1 MKRNILT
8 LALLVGSIS
17 AMAQYQLPNSDF
29 ESDFVEA
36 YKTQKSE
43 KKSIM
48 SKEYIWKTQ
57 TTYNEPLY
65 WHGYA
70 TLDAT
75 GLSTNGR
82 DGSKLTQ
89 SEDVRT
95 GAFSTRCV
103 CITATSPVPG
113 IVANGVMTTG
123 RICSHSTSPK
133 DATQNYNF
141 SDPNFSISSSESIP
155 ETTVANDH
163 KGFEWISYPNNR
175 DYAQTFVGKPD
186 LFTVWVNFIPKKAS
200 DRASVNAVIHTNARY
215 QDPEATKYES
225 VKVAAAKNDN
235 IAKNGWEKL
244 EIPFDYSVGTGK
256 TPAYILV
263 TFTTNKTPGGG
274 SNGDRLYVD
283 DIAIVYYNDLKTL
296 TYNGENILSRATG
309 SDNVKTI
316 NCEDIC
322 YETTGT
328 LIAEQRGQ
336 GANITTS
343 KYDENTGIYTIVV
356 EANDISVNPTN
367 KTTYNIQFKK
377 PVKINTTSNIV
388 TTAGKANV
396 WMTRNFAQGWN
407 TVCLP
412 FNTTATELGATTVQ
426 KFASADANSISFE
439 KVTNGSIEAN
449 VPYLVYFAAAKS
461 HNPLKVVKDLQA
473 SNAKTVSFGAY
484 TFSGNYTAGMNMNGK
499 YGVADING
507 VQKLRIGG
515 ASATLPAGCAYFT
528 TTNNAN
534 GMLIRLDGGNT
545 TGILDVNTGVV
556 VENTAVYNL
565 QGVKVSNNG
574 TAGLPAGIY
583 VMGGKKVIVK

>member
-8 LALLVGSIS
+8 LALLASSIS

-36 YKTQKSE
+36 YKHEE
-43 KKSIM
+43 KAKFGN
-48 SKEYIWKTQ
+48 KW
-57 TTYNEPLY
+57 TTTSYTEPLN

-70 TLDAT
+70 TIDA
-75 GLSTNGR
+75 SNTNEAGR
-82 DGSKLTQ
+82 GGSKLTT
-89 SEDVRT
+89 STDVRT
-95 GAFSTRCV
+95 GSKSTKCV
-103 CITATSPVPG
+103 CITATNPIPLVP
-113 IVANGVMTTG
+113 ILANGVMTTG
-123 RICSHSTSPK
+123 RIYTHSTTAD
-133 DATQNYNF
+133 DASNNYNY
-141 SDPNFSISSSESIP
+141 SDPSFDISSAE
-155 ETTVANDH
+155 ELGTKEKKT
-163 KGFEWISYPNNR
+163 YPQNR
-175 DYAQTFVGKPD
+175 NYAQRFQGKPD

-274 SNGDRLYVD
+274 SNGDRLYID
-283 DIAIVYYNDLKTL
+283 DIAMVYYNDLKTL

-328 LIAEQRGQ
+328 LVAEQRGQ

-439 KVTNGSIEAN
+439 KVTDGSIEAN

-484 TFSGNYTAGMNMNGK
+484 TFSGNYTANMNMSGK
-499 YGVADING
+499 YGVANING

-515 ASATLPAGCAYFT
+515 ATATLPAGCAYFT
-528 TTNNAN
+528 AAANNAN

>member
-8 LALLVGSIS
+8 LALLASSIS

-36 YKTQKSE
+36 YKHEE
-43 KKSIM
+43 KAKFGN
-48 SKEYIWKTQ
+48 KW
-57 TTYNEPLY
+57 TTTSYTEPLN

-70 TLDAT
+70 TIDA
-75 GLSTNGR
+75 SNTNEAGR
-82 DGSKLTQ
+82 GGSKLTT
-89 SEDVRT
+89 STDVRT
-95 GAFSTRCV
+95 GSKSTKCV
-103 CITATSPVPG
+103 CITATNPIPLVP
-113 IVANGVMTTG
+113 ILANGVMTTG
-123 RICSHSTSPK
+123 RIYTHSTTAD
-133 DATQNYNF
+133 DASNNYNY
-141 SDPNFSISSSESIP
+141 SDPSFDISSAE
-155 ETTVANDH
+155 ELGTKEKKT
-163 KGFEWISYPNNR
+163 YPQNR
-175 DYAQTFVGKPD
+175 NYAQKFQGKPD

-274 SNGDRLYVD
+274 SNGDRLYID
-283 DIAIVYYNDLKTL
+283 DIAMVYYNDLKTL

-328 LIAEQRGQ
+328 LVAEQRGQ

-439 KVTNGSIEAN
+439 KVANGSIEAN

-515 ASATLPAGCAYFT
+515 ATATLPAGCAYFT
-528 TTNNAN
+528 AANNAN

>member
-8 LALLVGSIS
+8 LALLTGSIS

-36 YKTQKSE
+36 YKYETKGL
-43 KKSIM
+43 K
-48 SKEYIWKTQ
+48 W
-57 TTYNEPLY
+57 TTKASYTEPLY

-70 TLDAT
+70 TIDA
-75 GLSTNGR
+75 STTNDMGR
-82 DGSKLTQ
+82 DGSKLTT
-89 SEDVRT
+89 STDVRT
-95 GAFSTRCV
+95 GSKSTKCV
-103 CITATSPVPG
+103 CITATNPIG
-113 IVANGVMTTG
+113 KIIANGVMTTG
-123 RICSHSTSPK
+123 RIYTHSTTAD
-133 DATQNYNF
+133 DASKNYNY
-141 SDPNFSISSSESIP
+141 SDPSFDISSAEESKI
-155 ETTVANDH
+155 TSRKT
-163 KGFEWISYPNNR
+163 YPQNR
-175 DYAQTFVGKPD
+175 NYAQKFQGKPD
-186 LFTVWVNFIPKKAS
+186 LFTVWVNFIPQKTS

-215 QDPEATKYES
+215 QDPEDTKYES

-439 KVTNGSIEAN
+439 KVTDGSIEAN

-484 TFSGNYTAGMNMNGK
+484 TFLGNYTAGMNMSGK

-515 ASATLPAGCAYFT
+515 ATATLPAGCAYFT
-528 TTNNAN
+528 AANNAN

-574 TAGLPAGIY
+574 TTGLPAGIY
-583 VMGGKKVIVK
+583 VMGGKKVVVK

>member
-36 YKTQKSE
+36 YKYE
-43 KKSIM
+43 KKSLNQ
-48 SKEYIWKTQ
+48 W
-57 TTYNEPLY
+57 TTKASYTEPLN

-70 TLDAT
+70 TIDA
-75 GLSTNGR
+75 SDTNEAGR
-82 DGSKLTQ
+82 GGSKLTT
-89 SEDVRT
+89 STDVRT
-95 GAFSTRCV
+95 GSKSTKCV
-103 CITATSPVPG
+103 CITATNPIPLVP
-113 IVANGVMTTG
+113 ILANGVMTTG
-123 RICSHSTSPK
+123 RIYTHSTTAD
-133 DATQNYNF
+133 DASNNYNF
-141 SDPNFSISSSESIP
+141 SDPSFDISSAEKIGTR
-155 ETTVANDH
+155 EKKT
-163 KGFEWISYPNNR
+163 YPQNR
-175 DYAQTFVGKPD
+175 NYAQKFQGKPD
-186 LFTVWVNFIPKKAS
+186 LFTVWVNFIPKNAS

-215 QDPEATKYES
+215 QDPEATSYKS

-244 EIPFDYSVGTGK
+244 EIPFDYSVGTSK

-296 TYNGENILSRATG
+296 TYNGENILNRATG

-484 TFSGNYTAGMNMNGK
+484 TFLGNYTAGMNMSGK

-515 ASATLPAGCAYFT
+515 AKATLPAGCAYFT
-528 TTNNAN
+528 AASNAN

-556 VENTAVYNL
+556 VENAAVYNL

>member
-36 YKTQKSE
+36 YKYE
-43 KKSIM
+43 KKSLN
-48 SKEYIWKTQ
+48 KW
-57 TTYNEPLY
+57 TTKASYTEPLN

-70 TLDAT
+70 TIDA
-75 GLSTNGR
+75 SDTNEAGR
-82 DGSKLTQ
+82 GGSKLTT
-89 SEDVRT
+89 STDVRT
-95 GAFSTRCV
+95 GSKSTKCV
-103 CITATSPVPG
+103 CITATNPIPLVP
-113 IVANGVMTTG
+113 ILANGVMTTG
-123 RICSHSTSPK
+123 RIYTHSTTAD
-133 DATQNYNF
+133 DASNNYNF
-141 SDPNFSISSSESIP
+141 SDPSFDISSAEKLGTR
-155 ETTVANDH
+155 EKKT
-163 KGFEWISYPNNR
+163 YPQNR
-175 DYAQTFVGKPD
+175 NYAQKFQGKPD
-186 LFTVWVNFIPKKAS
+186 LFTVWVNFIPKNAS

-215 QDPEATKYES
+215 QDPEATSYKS

-244 EIPFDYSVGTGK
+244 EIPFDYSVGTSK

-274 SNGDRLYVD
+274 SNGDCLYVD

-296 TYNGENILSRATG
+296 TYNGENILNRATG

-484 TFSGNYTAGMNMNGK
+484 TFSGNYTANMNMSGK
-499 YGVADING
+499 YGVANING

-515 ASATLPAGCAYFT
+515 ATATLPAGCAYFT
-528 TTNNAN
+528 AANNAN

-545 TGILDVNTGVV
+545 TGILDVNTGMV

>member
-36 YKTQKSE
+36 YKYE
-43 KKSIM
+43 KKSLN
-48 SKEYIWKTQ
+48 KW
-57 TTYNEPLY
+57 TTKASYTEPLN

-70 TLDAT
+70 TIDA
-75 GLSTNGR
+75 SDTNEAGR
-82 DGSKLTQ
+82 GGSKLTT
-89 SEDVRT
+89 STDVRT
-95 GAFSTRCV
+95 GSKSTKCV
-103 CITATSPVPG
+103 CITATNPIPLVP
-113 IVANGVMTTG
+113 ILANGVMTTG
-123 RICSHSTSPK
+123 RIYTHSTTAD
-133 DATQNYNF
+133 DASNNYNF
-141 SDPNFSISSSESIP
+141 SDPSFDISSAEKLGTR
-155 ETTVANDH
+155 EKKT
-163 KGFEWISYPNNR
+163 YPQNR
-175 DYAQTFVGKPD
+175 NYAQKFQGKPD
-186 LFTVWVNFIPKKAS
+186 LFTVWVNFIPKNAS

-215 QDPEATKYES
+215 QDPEATSYKS

-244 EIPFDYSVGTGK
+244 EIPFDYSVGTNK

-439 KVTNGSIEAN
+439 KVANGSIEAN

-484 TFSGNYTAGMNMNGK
+484 TFSGNYTAGMNMSGK

-515 ASATLPAGCAYFT
+515 ATATLPAGCAYFT
-528 TTNNAN
+528 AANNAN

-574 TAGLPAGIY
+574 TTGLPAGIY
-583 VMGGKKVIVK
+583 VMGGKKVVVK

>member
-8 LALLVGSIS
+8 LALLASSIS

-36 YKTQKSE
+36 YKYETYSIL
-43 KKSIM
+43 KK
-48 SKEYIWKTQ
+48 KW
-57 TTYNEPLY
+57 TTEASYTEPLN

-70 TLDAT
+70 TLQPSVESART
-75 GLSTNGR
+75 GDKLTSSIDVR
-82 DGSKLTQ
+82 DGKINDTK
-89 SEDVRT
+89 
-95 GAFSTRCV
+95 STKCI
-103 CITATSPVPG
+103 CITTTDISG
-113 IVANGVMTTG
+113 IKANGVLTTG
-123 RICSHSTSPK
+123 RIYNKNIYLWDVANPK
-133 DATQNYNF
+133 VNF
-141 SDPNFSISSSESIP
+141 NQSDPSFDISSAEKSGKKEK
-155 ETTVANDH
+155 TT
-163 KGFEWISYPNNR
+163 YPQNR
-175 DYAQTFVGKPD
+175 DYAQKFQGKPD
-186 LFTVWVNFIPKKAS
+186 LFTVWVNYISKNTS

-215 QDPEATKYES
+215 QDPEDTNYES

-244 EIPFDYSVGTGK
+244 EIPFDYSVGTSE

-283 DIAIVYYNDLKTL
+283 DIAMVYYNDLKTL

-328 LIAEQRGQ
+328 LVAEQRGQ
-336 GANITTS
+336 GAKITIS

-439 KVTNGSIEAN
+439 KVTDGSIEAN

-473 SNAKTVSFGAY
+473 SNAKTISFGAY
-484 TFSGNYTAGMNMNGK
+484 TFSGNYTANMNMSGK
-499 YGVADING
+499 YGVANING

-515 ASATLPAGCAYFT
+515 ATATLPAGCAYFT
-528 TTNNAN
+528 AANNAN

>member
-8 LALLVGSIS
+8 LALLTGSIS

-29 ESDFVEA
+29 ELDFVEA
-36 YKTQKSE
+36 YKYETKGL
-43 KKSIM
+43 K
-48 SKEYIWKTQ
+48 W
-57 TTYNEPLY
+57 TTKASYTEPLY

-70 TLDAT
+70 TIDA
-75 GLSTNGR
+75 STTNDMGR
-82 DGSKLTQ
+82 DGSKLTT
-89 SEDVRT
+89 STDVRT
-95 GAFSTRCV
+95 GSKSTKCV
-103 CITATSPVPG
+103 CITATNPIG
-113 IVANGVMTTG
+113 KIIANGVMTTG
-123 RICSHSTSPK
+123 RIYTHSTTAD
-133 DATQNYNF
+133 DASKNYNY
-141 SDPNFSISSSESIP
+141 SDPSFDISSAEESKI
-155 ETTVANDH
+155 TSRKT
-163 KGFEWISYPNNR
+163 YPQNR
-175 DYAQTFVGKPD
+175 NYAQKFQGKPD
-186 LFTVWVNFIPKKAS
+186 LFTVWVNFIPQKTS

-215 QDPEATKYES
+215 QDPEDTKYES

-439 KVTNGSIEAN
+439 KVTDGSIEAN

-484 TFSGNYTAGMNMNGK
+484 TFLGNYTAGMNMSGK

-515 ASATLPAGCAYFT
+515 ATATLPAGCAYFT
-528 TTNNAN
+528 TINNAN

>member
-1 MKRNILT
+1 MWAALFKTSKNKMKRNILT
-8 LALLVGSIS
+8 LALLASSIS

-36 YKTQKSE
+36 YKYERKGL
-43 KKSIM
+43 K
-48 SKEYIWKTQ
+48 W
-57 TTYNEPLY
+57 TTKASYTEPLY

-70 TLDAT
+70 TIDA
-75 GLSTNGR
+75 SDTNEAGR
-82 DGSKLTQ
+82 GGSKLTT
-89 SEDVRT
+89 STDVRT
-95 GAFSTRCV
+95 GSKSTKCV
-103 CITATSPVPG
+103 CITATNPIG
-113 IVANGVMTTG
+113 KIIANGVMTTG
-123 RICSHSTSPK
+123 RIYTHSTTAD
-133 DATQNYNF
+133 DASNNYNY
-141 SDPNFSISSSESIP
+141 SDPSFDISSAEESKTISR
-155 ETTVANDH
+155 TT
-163 KGFEWISYPNNR
+163 YPQNR
-175 DYAQTFVGKPD
+175 NYAQKFQGKPD
-186 LFTVWVNFIPKKAS
+186 LFTVWVNFIPQKTS

-235 IAKNGWEKL
+235 IAQNGWEKL
-244 EIPFDYSVGTGK
+244 EIPFDYTVGTGK

-274 SNGDRLYVD
+274 SNKDRLYID
-283 DIAIVYYNDLKTL
+283 DIAMVYYNDLKTL

-412 FNTTATELGATTVQ
+412 FNTSATELGATTVQ

-439 KVTNGSIEAN
+439 KVANGSIEAN

-473 SNAKTVSFGAY
+473 SNAKTVSFGSY
-484 TFSGNYTAGMNMNGK
+484 TFSGNYTAGMNMSGK

-515 ASATLPAGCAYFT
+515 ATATLPAGCAYFA

>member
-8 LALLVGSIS
+8 LALLAGSIS

-36 YKTQKSE
+36 YKHETYSSFYRK
-43 KKSIM
+43 
-48 SKEYIWKTQ
+48 W
-57 TTYNEPLY
+57 TTKASYTEPLN

-70 TLDAT
+70 TLQPSVESART
-75 GLSTNGR
+75 GDKLTSSVDVR
-82 DGSKLTQ
+82 DGKINDTK
-89 SEDVRT
+89 
-95 GAFSTRCV
+95 STKCI
-103 CITATSPVPG
+103 CITTTKIAT
-113 IVANGVMTTG
+113 IKANGVLTTG
-123 RICSHSTSPK
+123 RI
-133 DATQNYNF
+133 YNKSMNPLEVANPEVNF
-141 SDPNFSISSSESIP
+141 NQSDPSFDISSAEKSEPKEKI
-155 ETTVANDH
+155 T
-163 KGFEWISYPNNR
+163 YPQNR
-175 DYAQTFVGKPD
+175 DYAQKFQGKPD
-186 LFTVWVNFIPKKAS
+186 LFTVWVNYIPRNNS

-215 QDPEATKYES
+215 QDLEDTNYES

-244 EIPFDYSVGTGK
+244 EIPFDYTVGTGK

-274 SNGDRLYVD
+274 SDKDRLYVD
-283 DIAIVYYNDLKTL
+283 DIAMVYYNDLKTL

-449 VPYLVYFAAAKS
+449 VPYLVYFTAAKS

-515 ASATLPAGCAYFT
+515 AKATLPAGCAYFT

>member
-8 LALLVGSIS
+8 LALLAGSIS

-36 YKTQKSE
+36 YKYETKGL
-43 KKSIM
+43 K
-48 SKEYIWKTQ
+48 W
-57 TTYNEPLY
+57 TTKASYTEPLY

-70 TLDAT
+70 TIDA
-75 GLSTNGR
+75 SKTNDMGR
-82 DGSKLTQ
+82 DGSKLTT
-89 SEDVRT
+89 STDVRT
-95 GAFSTRCV
+95 GSKSTKCV
-103 CITATSPVPG
+103 CITATHPSVLSP
-113 IVANGVMTTG
+113 ILANGVMTTG
-123 RICSHSTSPK
+123 RIYTHSMTPD
-133 DATQNYNF
+133 DASNNHNY
-141 SDPNFSISSSESIP
+141 SDPSFDISSAEKIGKT
-155 ETTVANDH
+155 EKKT
-163 KGFEWISYPNNR
+163 YPQNR
-175 DYAQTFVGKPD
+175 NYAQKFQGKPD
-186 LFTVWVNFIPKKAS
+186 LFTVWVNFIPKNTS

-215 QDPEATKYES
+215 QDPEDTKYES

-244 EIPFDYSVGTGK
+244 EIPFDYTVGTGN

-274 SNGDRLYVD
+274 SDGDRLYVD

-377 PVKINTTSNIV
+377 PVKINTTSNII

-439 KVTNGSIEAN
+439 KVANGSIEAN

-515 ASATLPAGCAYFT
+515 ASATLPAGCAYFA

-534 GMLIRLDGGNT
+534 GMLIRMDGGNT

-583 VMGGKKVIVK
+583 IMGGKKVIVK

>member
-1 MKRNILT
+1 MKKKILT
-8 LALLVGSIS
+8 LTLLAGSIS

-36 YKTQKSE
+36 YKHE
-43 KKSIM
+43 KKSFG
-48 SKEYIWKTQ
+48 KWKTDASY
-57 TTYNEPLY
+57 TEPLN

-70 TLDAT
+70 TLQASAESART
-75 GLSTNGR
+75 GDKLTSSVDVR
-82 DGSKLTQ
+82 DGKINDTK
-89 SEDVRT
+89 
-95 GAFSTRCV
+95 STKCI
-103 CITATSPVPG
+103 CITTTAIVG
-113 IVANGVMTTG
+113 IKANGVLTTG
-123 RICSHSTSPK
+123 RIYNKNMNIWDVNNPK
-133 DATQNYNF
+133 INF
-141 SDPNFSISSSESIP
+141 NQSDPSFDISSAEESKNTSK
-155 ETTVANDH
+155 TT
-163 KGFEWISYPNNR
+163 YPQNR
-175 DYAQTFVGKPD
+175 NYAQRFQGKPD
-186 LFTVWVNFIPKKAS
+186 LFTAWVNYIPKNTS

-215 QDPEATKYES
+215 QDPEDVSYES

-244 EIPFDYSVGTGK
+244 EIPFDYSVGTSD

-274 SNGDRLYVD
+274 SDGDRLYVD
-283 DIAIVYYNDLKTL
+283 DIAMVYYNDLKTL

-336 GANITTS
+336 GAKITIS

-412 FNTTATELGATTVQ
+412 FNTSATELGATTVQ

-439 KVTNGSIEAN
+439 KVTDGSIEAN
-449 VPYLVYFAAAKS
+449 VPYLVYFTAAKS

-484 TFSGNYTAGMNMNGK
+484 TFSGNYTANMNMNGK
-499 YGVADING
+499 YGVADFNG

-528 TTNNAN
+528 TANNAN

-556 VENTAVYNL
+556 VENTTVYNL

>member
-8 LALLVGSIS
+8 LALLAGSIS

-36 YKTQKSE
+36 YKYETKGL
-43 KKSIM
+43 
-48 SKEYIWKTQ
+48 IW
-57 TTYNEPLY
+57 TTKASYTEPLY

-70 TLDAT
+70 TIDA
-75 GLSTNGR
+75 SKTNDMGR
-82 DGSKLTQ
+82 DGSKLTT
-89 SEDVRT
+89 STDVRT
-95 GAFSTRCV
+95 GSKSTKCV
-103 CITATSPVPG
+103 CITATHPSVLSP
-113 IVANGVMTTG
+113 ILANGVMTTG
-123 RICSHSTSPK
+123 RIYTHSITPD
-133 DATQNYNF
+133 DASNNHNY
-141 SDPNFSISSSESIP
+141 SDPSFDISSAEKIGKT
-155 ETTVANDH
+155 EKKT
-163 KGFEWISYPNNR
+163 YPQNR
-175 DYAQTFVGKPD
+175 NYAQKFQGKPD
-186 LFTVWVNFIPKKAS
+186 LFTVWVNFIPQNTS

-215 QDPEATKYES
+215 QDPEDTKYES

-244 EIPFDYSVGTGK
+244 EIPFDYTVGTGN

-274 SNGDRLYVD
+274 SDGDRLYVD

-377 PVKINTTSNIV
+377 PVKINTTSNII

-439 KVTNGSIEAN
+439 KVANGSIEAN

-515 ASATLPAGCAYFT
+515 ASATLPAGCAYFA

-534 GMLIRLDGGNT
+534 GMLIRMDGGNT

>member
-8 LALLVGSIS
+8 LALLASSIS

-36 YKTQKSE
+36 YKHEE
-43 KKSIM
+43 KAKFGN
-48 SKEYIWKTQ
+48 KW
-57 TTYNEPLY
+57 TTTSYTEPLN

-70 TLDAT
+70 TIDA
-75 GLSTNGR
+75 SNTNEAGR
-82 DGSKLTQ
+82 GGSKLTT
-89 SEDVRT
+89 STDVRT
-95 GAFSTRCV
+95 GSKSTKCV
-103 CITATSPVPG
+103 CITATNPIPLVP
-113 IVANGVMTTG
+113 ILANGVMTTG
-123 RICSHSTSPK
+123 RIYTHSTTAD
-133 DATQNYNF
+133 DASNNYNY
-141 SDPNFSISSSESIP
+141 SDPSFDISSAE
-155 ETTVANDH
+155 ELGTKEKKT
-163 KGFEWISYPNNR
+163 YPQNR
-175 DYAQTFVGKPD
+175 NYAQKFQGKPD

-274 SNGDRLYVD
+274 SNGDRLYID
-283 DIAIVYYNDLKTL
+283 DIAMVYYNDLKTL

-328 LIAEQRGQ
+328 LVAEQRGQ

-439 KVTNGSIEAN
+439 KVANGSIEAN

-499 YGVADING
+499 YGVANING

-515 ASATLPAGCAYFT
+515 ATATLPAGCAYFT
-528 TTNNAN
+528 AANNAN

>member
-8 LALLVGSIS
+8 LALLAGSIS

-36 YKTQKSE
+36 YKYETYSKY
-43 KKSIM
+43 KK
-48 SKEYIWKTQ
+48 KW
-57 TTYNEPLY
+57 TTKASYTEPLN

-70 TLDAT
+70 TIDAS
-75 GLSTNGR
+75 STNDAGR
-82 DGSKLTQ
+82 SGSKLTT
-89 SEDVRT
+89 STDVRT
-95 GAFSTRCV
+95 GSKSTKCV
-103 CITATSPVPG
+103 CITATNPIAFLP
-113 IVANGVMTTG
+113 ILANGVMTTG
-123 RICSHSTSPK
+123 RIYTHSTTAD
-133 DATQNYNF
+133 DASNNYNY
-141 SDPNFSISSSESIP
+141 SDPSFDISSAEEIG
-155 ETTVANDH
+155 TTE
-163 KGFEWISYPNNR
+163 KKTYPQNR
-175 DYAQTFVGKPD
+175 NYAQTFVGKPD
-186 LFTVWVNFIPKKAS
+186 LFTVWVNFIPQNTS

-215 QDPEATKYES
+215 QDPEATSYKS

-235 IAKNGWEKL
+235 IAQNGWEKL
-244 EIPFDYSVGTGK
+244 EIPFDYSVGTSE

-283 DIAIVYYNDLKTL
+283 DIAMVYYNDLKTL

-328 LIAEQRGQ
+328 LVAEQRGQ
-336 GANITTS
+336 GAKITIS

-439 KVTNGSIEAN
+439 KVTDGSIEAN

-484 TFSGNYTAGMNMNGK
+484 TFSGNYTANMNMNGK
-499 YGVADING
+499 YGVADFNG

-515 ASATLPAGCAYFT
+515 ATATLPAGCAYFT
-528 TTNNAN
+528 AANNAN

>member
-8 LALLVGSIS
+8 LALLAGSIS

-36 YKTQKSE
+36 YKYETKGL
-43 KKSIM
+43 K
-48 SKEYIWKTQ
+48 W
-57 TTYNEPLY
+57 TTKASYTEPLY

-70 TLDAT
+70 TIDA
-75 GLSTNGR
+75 SKTNDMGR
-82 DGSKLTQ
+82 DGSKLTT
-89 SEDVRT
+89 STDVRT
-95 GAFSTRCV
+95 GSKSTKCV
-103 CITATSPVPG
+103 CITATHPSVLYP
-113 IVANGVMTTG
+113 ILANGVMTTG
-123 RICSHSTSPK
+123 RIYTHSMTPD
-133 DATQNYNF
+133 DASNNHNY
-141 SDPNFSISSSESIP
+141 SDPSFDISSAEKIGKT
-155 ETTVANDH
+155 EKKT
-163 KGFEWISYPNNR
+163 YPQNR
-175 DYAQTFVGKPD
+175 NYAQKFQGKPD
-186 LFTVWVNFIPKKAS
+186 LFTVWVNFIPKNTS

-215 QDPEATKYES
+215 QDPEDTKYES

-244 EIPFDYSVGTGK
+244 EIPFDYTVGTGN

-274 SNGDRLYVD
+274 SDGDRLYVD

-377 PVKINTTSNIV
+377 PVKINTTSNII

-439 KVTNGSIEAN
+439 KVANGSIEAN

-515 ASATLPAGCAYFT
+515 ASATLPAGCAYFA

-534 GMLIRLDGGNT
+534 GMLIRMDGGNT

-583 VMGGKKVIVK
+583 IMGGKKVIVK

>member
-1 MKRNILT
+1 MKKNILT
-8 LALLVGSIS
+8 LALLTGSIS

-29 ESDFVEA
+29 ESDFVIA
-36 YKTQKSE
+36 YQVGLAPKY
-43 KKSIM
+43 
-48 SKEYIWKTQ
+48 KEP
-57 TTYNEPLY
+57 EY

-70 TLDAT
+70 TIDAS
-75 GLSTNGR
+75 STNALGR
-82 DGSKLTQ
+82 DGNKLTT
-89 SEDVRT
+89 STDVRT
-95 GAFSTRCV
+95 GSKSTKCV
-103 CITATSPVPG
+103 CITATNPVG
-113 IVANGVMTTG
+113 KIIANGVMTTG
-123 RICSHSTSPK
+123 RIYTHSTEPN
-133 DATQNYNF
+133 DANNNYNY
-141 SDPNFSISSSESIP
+141 SDPSFVMTERNY
-155 ETTVANDH
+155 
-163 KGFEWISYPNNR
+163 KNNKQ
-175 DYAQTFVGKPD
+175 YAQPFVGKPD
-186 LFTVWVNFIPKKAS
+186 LFTVWVNFIPQNTS

-215 QDPEATKYES
+215 QDPEATSYES

-322 YETTGT
+322 YETTGK

-515 ASATLPAGCAYFT
+515 AKATLPAGCAYFT

-534 GMLIRLDGGNT
+534 GMLIRMDGGNT

>member
-8 LALLVGSIS
+8 LALLTGSIS

-36 YKTQKSE
+36 YKYETKGL
-43 KKSIM
+43 K
-48 SKEYIWKTQ
+48 W
-57 TTYNEPLY
+57 TTKASYTEPLY

-70 TLDAT
+70 TIDA
-75 GLSTNGR
+75 STTNDMGR
-82 DGSKLTQ
+82 DGSKLTT
-89 SEDVRT
+89 STDVRT
-95 GAFSTRCV
+95 GSKSTKCV
-103 CITATSPVPG
+103 CITATNPIG
-113 IVANGVMTTG
+113 KIIANGVMTTG
-123 RICSHSTSPK
+123 RIYTHSTTAD
-133 DATQNYNF
+133 DASKNYNY
-141 SDPNFSISSSESIP
+141 SDPSFDISSAEESKI
-155 ETTVANDH
+155 TSRKT
-163 KGFEWISYPNNR
+163 YPQNR
-175 DYAQTFVGKPD
+175 NYAQKFQGKPD
-186 LFTVWVNFIPKKAS
+186 LFTVWVNFIPQKTS

-215 QDPEATKYES
+215 QDPEDTKYES

-439 KVTNGSIEAN
+439 KVTDGSIEAN

-484 TFSGNYTAGMNMNGK
+484 TFLGNYTAGMNMSGK

-515 ASATLPAGCAYFT
+515 ATATLPAGCAYFT
-528 TTNNAN
+528 TINNAN

>member
-8 LALLVGSIS
+8 LALLAGSIS

-36 YKTQKSE
+36 YKYETKGL
-43 KKSIM
+43 K
-48 SKEYIWKTQ
+48 W
-57 TTYNEPLY
+57 TTKASYTEPLY

-70 TLDAT
+70 TIDA
-75 GLSTNGR
+75 SKTNDMGR
-82 DGSKLTQ
+82 DGSKLTT
-89 SEDVRT
+89 STDVRT
-95 GAFSTRCV
+95 GSKSTKCV
-103 CITATSPVPG
+103 CITATHPSVLSP
-113 IVANGVMTTG
+113 ILANGVMTTG
-123 RICSHSTSPK
+123 RIYTHSMTPD
-133 DATQNYNF
+133 DASNNHNY
-141 SDPNFSISSSESIP
+141 SDPSFDISSAEKIGKT
-155 ETTVANDH
+155 EKKT
-163 KGFEWISYPNNR
+163 YPQNR
-175 DYAQTFVGKPD
+175 NYAQKFQGKPD
-186 LFTVWVNFIPKKAS
+186 LFTVWVNFIPKNTS

-215 QDPEATKYES
+215 QDPEDTKYES

-244 EIPFDYSVGTGK
+244 EIPFDYTVGTGN

-274 SNGDRLYVD
+274 SDGDRLYVD

-439 KVTNGSIEAN
+439 KVANGSIEAN

-515 ASATLPAGCAYFT
+515 ASATLPAGCAYFA

-534 GMLIRLDGGNT
+534 GMLIRMDGGNT

>member
-8 LALLVGSIS
+8 LALLAGSIS

-36 YKTQKSE
+36 YKYETKGL
-43 KKSIM
+43 K
-48 SKEYIWKTQ
+48 W
-57 TTYNEPLY
+57 TTKASYTEPLY

-70 TLDAT
+70 TIDA
-75 GLSTNGR
+75 SKTNDMGR
-82 DGSKLTQ
+82 DGSKLTT
-89 SEDVRT
+89 STDVRT
-95 GAFSTRCV
+95 GSKSTKCV
-103 CITATSPVPG
+103 CITATHPSVLSP
-113 IVANGVMTTG
+113 ILANGVMTTG
-123 RICSHSTSPK
+123 RIYTHSMTPD
-133 DATQNYNF
+133 DASNNHNY
-141 SDPNFSISSSESIP
+141 SDPSFDISSAEKIGKT
-155 ETTVANDH
+155 EKKT
-163 KGFEWISYPNNR
+163 YPQNR
-175 DYAQTFVGKPD
+175 NYAQKFQGKPD
-186 LFTVWVNFIPKKAS
+186 LFTVWVNFIPKNTS

-215 QDPEATKYES
+215 QDPEDTKYES

-244 EIPFDYSVGTGK
+244 EIPFDYTVGTGN

-274 SNGDRLYVD
+274 SDRDRLYVD

-377 PVKINTTSNIV
+377 PVKINTTSNII

-439 KVTNGSIEAN
+439 KVANGSIEAN

-515 ASATLPAGCAYFT
+515 ASATLPAGCAYFA

-534 GMLIRLDGGNT
+534 GMLIRMDGGNT

-583 VMGGKKVIVK
+583 IMGGKKVIVK

>member
-36 YKTQKSE
+36 YKYE
-43 KKSIM
+43 KKSLN
-48 SKEYIWKTQ
+48 KW
-57 TTYNEPLY
+57 TTKASYTEPLN

-70 TLDAT
+70 TIDA
-75 GLSTNGR
+75 SDTNEAGR
-82 DGSKLTQ
+82 GGSKLTT
-89 SEDVRT
+89 STDVRT
-95 GAFSTRCV
+95 GSKSTKCV
-103 CITATSPVPG
+103 CITATNPIPLVP
-113 IVANGVMTTG
+113 ILANGVMTTG
-123 RICSHSTSPK
+123 RIYTHSTTAD
-133 DATQNYNF
+133 DASNNYNF
-141 SDPNFSISSSESIP
+141 SDPSFDISSAEKLGTR
-155 ETTVANDH
+155 EKKT
-163 KGFEWISYPNNR
+163 YPQNR
-175 DYAQTFVGKPD
+175 NYAQKFQGKPD
-186 LFTVWVNFIPKKAS
+186 LFTVWVNFIPKNAS

-215 QDPEATKYES
+215 QDPEATSYKS

-244 EIPFDYSVGTGK
+244 EIPFDYSVGTSK

-296 TYNGENILSRATG
+296 TYNGENILNRATG

-484 TFSGNYTAGMNMNGK
+484 TFSGNYTANMNMNGK
-499 YGVADING
+499 YGVADFNG

-515 ASATLPAGCAYFT
+515 ATATLPAGCAYFT
-528 TTNNAN
+528 AANNAN

>member
-8 LALLVGSIS
+8 LALLAGSIS

-36 YKTQKSE
+36 YKYETKGL
-43 KKSIM
+43 K
-48 SKEYIWKTQ
+48 W
-57 TTYNEPLY
+57 TTKASYTEPLY

-70 TLDAT
+70 TIDA
-75 GLSTNGR
+75 SKTNDMGR
-82 DGSKLTQ
+82 DGSKLTT
-89 SEDVRT
+89 STDVRT
-95 GAFSTRCV
+95 GSKSTKCV
-103 CITATSPVPG
+103 CITATHPSVLSP
-113 IVANGVMTTG
+113 ILANGVMTTG
-123 RICSHSTSPK
+123 RIYTHSMTPD
-133 DATQNYNF
+133 DASNNHNY
-141 SDPNFSISSSESIP
+141 SDPSFDISSAEKIGKT
-155 ETTVANDH
+155 EKKT
-163 KGFEWISYPNNR
+163 YPQNR
-175 DYAQTFVGKPD
+175 NYAQKFQGKPD
-186 LFTVWVNFIPKKAS
+186 LFTVWVNFIPKNTS

-215 QDPEATKYES
+215 QDPEDTKYES

-244 EIPFDYSVGTGK
+244 EIPFDYTVGTGN

-274 SNGDRLYVD
+274 SDGDRLYVD

-377 PVKINTTSNIV
+377 PVKINTTSNII

-439 KVTNGSIEAN
+439 KVANGSIEAN

-515 ASATLPAGCAYFT
+515 ASATLPAGCAYFA

-534 GMLIRLDGGNT
+534 GMLIRMDGGNT

>member
-36 YKTQKSE
+36 YKYE
-43 KKSIM
+43 KNSLK
-48 SKEYIWKTQ
+48 KW
-57 TTYNEPLY
+57 TTKASYTEPLY

-70 TLDAT
+70 TIDAS
-75 GLSTNGR
+75 STNDMGR
-82 DGSKLTQ
+82 DGSKLTT
-89 SEDVRT
+89 STDVRT
-95 GAFSTRCV
+95 GSKSTKCV
-103 CITATSPVPG
+103 CITATHPSVLSP
-113 IVANGVMTTG
+113 ILANGVMTTG
-123 RICSHSTSPK
+123 RIYTHSMTPD
-133 DATQNYNF
+133 DASNNHNY
-141 SDPNFSISSSESIP
+141 SDPSFDISSAEEIGKT
-155 ETTVANDH
+155 EKKT
-163 KGFEWISYPNNR
+163 YPQNR
-175 DYAQTFVGKPD
+175 NYAQKFQGKPD
-186 LFTVWVNFIPKKAS
+186 LFTVWVNFIPKNTS

-215 QDPEATKYES
+215 QDPEDTKYES

-407 TVCLP
+407 TICLP

-439 KVTNGSIEAN
+439 KVTDGSIEAN

-484 TFSGNYTAGMNMNGK
+484 TFSGNYTANMNMNGK
-499 YGVADING
+499 YGVANING

-515 ASATLPAGCAYFT
+515 ATATLPAGCAYFT